1 MGPRSVMR
9 KPPKWVNGFIDRHG
23 KPRWYFRR
31 PGYKRIPL
39 PGLPWSPEFMA
50 AYESALNGD
59 AAAAPIGASRTE
71 SGTINALAVRYYASA
86 DFQALRES
94 TRRTYRGIIERLRAD
109 YGDLP
114 VRRIE
119 RKHIAAMVSKRAET
133 PAAANNFLRIW
144 KLLMRCALEL
154 DWIANDPTA
163 GVRKVRHSTEGF
175 RTWSEADIELFERA
189 FDVGTRERLAL
200 ALLLYTAARR
210 SDVVHFGPQHI
221 KNGRLVFRQT
231 KTRGVVDIPVHPVLR
246 AILDATPAQH
256 LTFLTTAQGKPFTA
270 AGFGNWFHDRVKA
283 AGLSE
288 GCSAHGLRKAA
299 SRRLA
304 EASATGHEIMA
315 VTGHRTLK
323 EVNRYTEA
331 ANRAALADSAIAAL
345 GRRSKSET

>member
-1 MGPRSVMR
+1 MSNR
-9 KPPKWVNGFIDRHG
+9 KLEKTPSAYPLAL
-23 KPRWYFRR
+23 R
-31 PGYKRIPL
+31 P
-39 PGLPWSPEFMA
+39 
-50 AYESALNGD
+50 D
-59 AAAAPIGASRTE
+59 AAAA
-71 SGTINALAVRYYASA
+71 ALGVSVATLGRLVSEGK
-86 DFQALRES
+86 LR
-94 TRRTYRGIIERLRAD
+94 
-109 YGDLP
+109 
-114 VRRIE
+114 
-119 RKHIAAMVSKRAET
+119 K
-133 PAAANNFLRIW
+133 
-144 KLLMRCALEL
+144 
-154 DWIANDPTA
+154 
-163 GVRKVRHSTEGF
+163 
-175 RTWSEADIELFERA
+175 
-189 FDVGTRERLAL
+189 RLAL

-345 GRRSKSET
+345 GRRSKTET